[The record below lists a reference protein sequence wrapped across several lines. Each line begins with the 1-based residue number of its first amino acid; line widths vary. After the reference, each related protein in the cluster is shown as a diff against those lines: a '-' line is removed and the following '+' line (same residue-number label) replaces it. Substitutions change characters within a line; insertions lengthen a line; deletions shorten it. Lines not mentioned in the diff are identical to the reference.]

1 MAVKVVFSRASR
13 SILVSGTSVAAP
25 SRSRR
30 PDAALGEMNEFN
42 IANIFRF
49 VLQKCNK
56 LNLFYKNVMKNANFA
71 YFSPVQI
78 RNRIANFASAK

>member
-1 MAVKVVFSRASR
+1 
-13 SILVSGTSVAAP
+13 
-25 SRSRR
+25 
-30 PDAALGEMNEFN
+30 MNEFN

-56 LNLFYKNVMKNANFA
+56 LNLFYKNVMKKAKFA